1 MLLEEIQCVMK
12 FLAFQVILGIL
23 YNDKLLLGGHKN
35 KGSSRK
41 NWQNKG
47 FAKDRT
53 TIKDGTKF
61 KGISFKIKDG
71 YDHWWASV

>member
-1 MLLEEIQCVMK
+1 MK
-12 FLAFQVILGIL
+12 FLAFQGILGIL
-23 YNDKLLLGGHKN
+23 YNDKLLSGGHKN
-35 KGSSRK
+35 KGISRK

-47 FAKDRT
+47 FV
-53 TIKDGTKF
+53 KDGTKF